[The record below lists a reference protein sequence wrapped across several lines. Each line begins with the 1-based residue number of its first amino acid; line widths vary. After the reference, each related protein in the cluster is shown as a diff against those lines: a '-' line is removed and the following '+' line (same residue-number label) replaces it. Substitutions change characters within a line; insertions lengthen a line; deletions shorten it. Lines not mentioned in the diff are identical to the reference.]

1 MPEISVIVPVYNG
14 IPYIEN
20 CLSSIVN
27 QSFQDFELIVIND
40 GSNDRTKDVLQSFN
54 IKYDNIKIINQENQG
69 LYETRKRGLS
79 IAKGKYISWLDAD
92 DFMGKDMLKKMYEI
106 AEKNDSDL
114 VICNYEFYP
123 KKISTKEKWFREFK
137 GVVDVDFVERN
148 SQPWNKLVKR
158 DLLEKLNIGDM
169 FPSCFDEAYI
179 KVLMNAKNVVTINDK
194 LMYYRV
200 SSDTMSSSYTNIA
213 HYERFITASKN
224 LLVVMNDMNEY
235 WREYFEY
242 RVIYY
247 SLMSMLV
254 AAFSKNKIK
263 YNEIKESLFDFDN
276 LFKQNKHIDHI
287 LNTNFGKLK
296 AFVIKNMITYNYS
309 MAKFVANI
317 ALT

>member
-40 GSNDRTKDVLQSFN
+40 GSTDGTKDILESFN

-92 DFMGKDMLKKMYEI
+92 DFMRKDMLQKMYEI

-123 KKISTKEKWFREFK
+123 KKISTKEKWFREFT

-158 DLLEKLNIGDM
+158 NLLEKLNIGDM

-179 KVLMNAKNVVTINDK
+179 KVLMNAKNVVTMNDK

-224 LLVVMNDMNEY
+224 LLVVMQDMNEY
-235 WREYFEY
+235 WIKYFEY

-263 YNEIKESLFDFDN
+263 YNEIKESLFDFDSH
-276 LFKQNKHIDHI
+276 FKENKHIDHI

-309 MAKFVANI
+309 IAKFVADI